1 MMKIKTT
8 FYNHSHGTDFNPV
21 IKVEYPKNRAD
32 QLSYQPTAKLVDTMF
47 RTGQMVVS
55 SKQNY
60 DFADGKDDGKSI
72 PIDRQRGI
80 ELPEVSQLMQENEAK
95 LEEHKKNLRNT
106 AASKKKADEDMQPD
120 QSEKEAGEQ
129 RSGSTA
135 DASGGPG
142 VKSESAK

>member
-1 MMKIKTT
+1 MKIKTT
-8 FYNHSHGTDFNPV
+8 FYNHSHGEDFNPV

-47 RTGQMVVS
+47 KTGQMVVA

-80 ELPEVSQLMQENEAK
+80 ELPEVSQIMQENEAK
-95 LEEHKKNLRNT
+95 LEEHKKNLR
-106 AASKKKADEDMQPD
+106 AAAADKKKADEDKKPD
-120 QSEKEAGEQ
+120 QPEKDAGEQ

-142 VKSESAK
+142 GKSASA

>member
-8 FYNHSHGTDFNPV
+8 FYNHSHGKDFNPV

-47 RTGQMVVS
+47 KTGQMVTS

-72 PIDRQRGI
+72 PLDRQRGI

-95 LEEHKKNLRNT
+95 LKQHQENLKKRT
-106 AASKKKADEDMQPD
+106 AEKKA
-120 QSEKEAGEQ
+120 EAGEEKTNGADKSQ
-129 RSGSTA
+129 DANGGATEGS
-135 DASGGPG
+135 DNGGG
-142 VKSESAK
+142 TGAKSAK

>member
-8 FYNHSHGTDFNPV
+8 FYNHSHGKDFNPV
-21 IKVEYPKNRAD
+21 IKIEYPKNRAD

-47 RTGQMVVS
+47 KTGQMVTA

-72 PIDRQRGI
+72 PLDRQRGI

-95 LEEHKKNLRNT
+95 LAEHNKNLRAT

-120 QSEKEAGEQ
+120 TTEKEAGVQ
-129 RSGSTA
+129 RSGTTS
-135 DASGGPG
+135 DVSGGSG